1 MNTFL
6 GATGI
11 TAGDSVALLAPPTL
25 AAADPEQA
33 PTPDD
38 SLRHSTIAHYLDAA
52 AIPYVS
58 AELIS
63 RDAISH
69 IRRIGALLPG
79 ALTDF
84 FGFECPLGT
93 HEAKAD
99 FLICSR
105 ASEGGRDVLAGQRPS
120 RELPAFLERHPVWQR
135 VRDFSRDWSDS
146 QSPLFEAIHNL
157 WVEFDVDGMPPAIP
171 VPSVFVGSE
180 ALRPTEAAA
189 DPGLMPRHCAWLLD
203 RALPLLIGRDV
214 DGPTRCQVARCL
226 NLLPAEARIF
236 QVGLMLARASRITR
250 LCVRG
255 VSSKQIPEYLQAL
268 GWEGSFPELEGLL
281 KSLAPLVE
289 RIDLDMDVRDR
300 VLPKIGLECYPAMTA
315 PARPFLDHLVLSG
328 LSTAAKAEALLR
340 WSGMVHQRVTR
351 DVWPRDLLSL
361 SAFLDGRV
369 HSTFLRWLHH
379 IKVVYEPGFP
389 LQAKAYLAVK
399 HQWVTPGEV
408 KQWLNS
414 ALALALQTA

>member
-25 AAADPEQA
+25 AASDPEQA

-58 AELIS
+58 ADLIS

-289 RIDLDMDVRDR
+289 RIDLDNRIGMLPGHDCAGPAVPGSPGFVRAFHGGESGS
-300 VLPKIGLECYPAMTA
+300 PPAVERHGA
-315 PARPFLDHLVLSG
+315 PARDPRCVASRFAIVIRFPRWQSPQHLSPL
-328 LSTAAKAEALLR
+328 AAP
-340 WSGMVHQRVTR
+340 HQ
-351 DVWPRDLLSL
+351 
-361 SAFLDGRV
+361 GRV
-369 HSTFLRWLHH
+369 
-379 IKVVYEPGFP
+379 
-389 LQAKAYLAVK
+389 
-399 HQWVTPGEV
+399 
-408 KQWLNS
+408 
-414 ALALALQTA
+414 